1 MASVLS
7 LGCARRFTCVV
18 IMHQVMMVP
27 ILQVEKQRRG
37 EAAEGNLLENK
48 NEAPAGKMMAAPRSQ
63 KKSRLRA
70 KSLESDLGSS
80 PTSTLWKPSDL
91 EQVTS
96 PFWVSVSHLQNE
108 DQEG

>member
-1 MASVLS
+1 MGVAQEPLWP
-7 LGCARRFTCVV
+7 VV
-18 IMHQVMMVP
+18 GAGKWHHDI
-27 ILQVEKQRRG
+27 INGSG
-37 EAAEGNLLENK
+37 EVAEGNLLENK